1 MKMAKVTI
9 KRGTVEL
16 KCDRTDLIEV
26 LETADGIA
34 FTLKGNIQ
42 YYFTQQFMQDPTKK
56 MIKQATDN
64 FPGKSLIINLDN
76 PRSPVLVD
84 AV

>member
-1 MKMAKVTI
+1 MPKVTI
-9 KRGTVEL
+9 KRGTVEV
-16 KCDRTDLIEV
+16 KCNRSDLIEV

-42 YYFTQQFMQDPTKK
+42 YYFTEQFMQDSTKK

-64 FPGKSLIINLDN
+64 FPGASIIINLDN

-84 AV
+84 AT